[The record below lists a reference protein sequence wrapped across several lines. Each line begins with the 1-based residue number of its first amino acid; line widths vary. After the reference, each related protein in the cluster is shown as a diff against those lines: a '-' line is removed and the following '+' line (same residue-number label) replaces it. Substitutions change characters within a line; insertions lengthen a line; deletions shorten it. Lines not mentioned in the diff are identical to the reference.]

1 MGSPIAPAM
10 ADIFMNSLEKKIQDY
25 PGIKPTIYKRYVDDI
40 FLTFPSKDY
49 IAPFLTFMNNLHSRI
64 KFTTEHEKDNELP
77 FLDVKIIRKENRYFT
92 TQYFKPTDTS
102 LYLTPFSICDEKYQK
117 SLVKTLISRAWELNS
132 NYLLATKGIENMKK
146 RLLKNG
152 YKENFI
158 DKQIA
163 EVIDKKMQP
172 QNPPQDSSEEVEKK
186 AIISIQCGK
195 GSKELKQSLHQLL
208 PQNPSSIFVNL
219 QTKKVLSFVSNKCP
233 TPIECK
239 ANLVYH
245 FSCHGCDAQYIGE
258 SKRHLRTR
266 VAEHGQRS
274 RESAIKDHAL
284 MCDKRTKSINID
296 EFKVKKDSF
305 TNKSLRRYYESIS
318 ISKSPVHLLNTKSK
332 KKPEELN
339 IFI

>member
-1 MGSPIAPAM
+1 
-10 ADIFMNSLEKKIQDY
+10 MNH
-25 PGIKPTIYKRYVDDI
+25 
-40 FLTFPSKDY
+40 
-49 IAPFLTFMNNLHSRI
+49 LHSRI
-64 KFTTEHEKDNELP
+64 KFTTEHEKNNELP
-77 FLDVKIIRKENRYFT
+77 FLDVKIIRKENQYFT

-158 DKQIA
+158 DKQIS

-172 QNPPQDSSEEVEKK
+172 PHPPQDSSEEDQEKK
-186 AIISIQCGK
+186 ATISIQCGK
-195 GSKELKQSLHQLL
+195 GSKELKQSLRQLL
-208 PQNPSSIFVNL
+208 PQSPSSIFVNL
-219 QTKKVLSFVSNKCP
+219 QTKKILSFVSNKCP

-284 MCDKRTKSINID
+284 MCQKRTKSINIE

-305 TNKSLRRYYESIS
+305 ANKCLRRYYESILINQS
-318 ISKSPVHLLNTKSK
+318 AVQLLNIKSK
-332 KKPEELN
+332 KKAEELN